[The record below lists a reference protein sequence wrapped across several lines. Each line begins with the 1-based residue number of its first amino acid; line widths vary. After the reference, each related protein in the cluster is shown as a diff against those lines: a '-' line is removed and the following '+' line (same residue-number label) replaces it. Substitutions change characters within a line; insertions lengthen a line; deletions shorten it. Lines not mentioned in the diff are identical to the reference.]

1 MLNRHVE
8 LNPDPHFHS
17 SRPEWCYVHYDPV
30 YDPSQAFQLK
40 LQWMVTTTNLLSTQ
54 VSPKGRDS
62 LILLIILRSSS
73 HIIYILYLKN
83 FSPIFMCSFFYASCN
98 ICFVHPQIQSW
109 VHKASMCDFNLVA
122 VPMHK
127 SLLQDHRCT
136 HPFRKPS
143 FVPLSLPAEVEE
155 KWRGGGWRAT
165 LFAYCCIA
173 IIILA

>member
-1 MLNRHVE
+1 
-8 LNPDPHFHS
+8 
-17 SRPEWCYVHYDPV
+17 
-30 YDPSQAFQLK
+30 
-40 LQWMVTTTNLLSTQ
+40 
-54 VSPKGRDS
+54 
-62 LILLIILRSSS
+62 
-73 HIIYILYLKN
+73 
-83 FSPIFMCSFFYASCN
+83 MCF
-98 ICFVHPQIQSW
+98 IHPQIQSW

-173 IIILA
+173 IYWHDCCIARQSVQVNTNIIYSRDILFNFFSFYCSGRRAAV